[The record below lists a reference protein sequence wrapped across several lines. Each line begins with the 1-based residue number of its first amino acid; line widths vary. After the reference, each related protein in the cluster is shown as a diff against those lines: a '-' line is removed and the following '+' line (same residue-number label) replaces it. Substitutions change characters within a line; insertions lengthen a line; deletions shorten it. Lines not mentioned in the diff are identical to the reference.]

1 MTKAPPN
8 QPRVTVTPR
17 APISSAQVLLWL
29 GLGIGGLAI
38 AIPFLYMIFTSF
50 KTPDEAYAQPPTFL
64 PSAWRLENFAKLFE
78 LVPFVQMFWN
88 SLWTSAVIATA
99 NIVVGAPA
107 AYAFA
112 RLRFAGKDVMFQSH
126 VLTMVVPW
134 QITLIPTFLL
144 VRWFGWI
151 DSYTALIVPSI
162 ANAYSMFML
171 YQFFKSLP
179 RSLEESVL
187 MDGGSWGTALRYV
200 ALPTSAGAIMAT
212 WLLSF
217 LGNWQSFVWPSIVLN
232 SQDKMVLPVGLLAL
246 QNHFAINEPVLMA
259 GATLSVVPTIIAY
272 LFTQRYL
279 TDAALQSGLKG

>member
-1 MTKAPPN
+1 MTGTRA
-8 QPRVTVTPR
+8 TPKK
-17 APISSAQVLLWL
+17 PVSGAQMALIGALAL
-29 GLGIGGLAI
+29 GGLVVVV
-38 AIPFLYMIFTSF
+38 PFLWMIFTAF
-50 KTPDEAYAQPPTFL
+50 KTPDEAYAWPPTLL
-64 PSAWRLENFAKLFE
+64 PSQWRLENFQKLFE
-78 LVPFVQMFWN
+78 LVPFGRMFLN
-88 SLWTSAVIATA
+88 SFWTSALIATL

-112 RLRFAGKDVMFQSH
+112 RLRFPGRDLLFQSH
-126 VLTMVVPW
+126 ILSMVVPW

-162 ANAYSMFML
+162 ANAYSVFML
-171 YQFFKSLP
+171 YQFFRSLP

-187 MDGGSWGTALRYV
+187 IDGGSWGTALRAV
-200 ALPTSAGAIMAT
+200 ALPTSFGAVMAT

-246 QNHFAINEPVLMA
+246 QNHFAINVPVLMA
-259 GATLSVVPTIIAY
+259 GSALSVLPTIIAY

-279 TDAALQSGLKG
+279 TDAALSSGLKG

>member
-1 MTKAPPN
+1 
-8 QPRVTVTPR
+8 
-17 APISSAQVLLWL
+17 
-29 GLGIGGLAI
+29 
-38 AIPFLYMIFTSF
+38 LYMIFTSF
-50 KTPDEAYAQPPTFL
+50 KTPDEAYAQPPTLL
-64 PSAWRLENFAKLFE
+64 PNAWRLENFQKLFE

-88 SLWTSAVIATA
+88 SLWTSAVIASA

-112 RLRFAGKDVMFQSH
+112 RLRFPVKNLMFQSH
-126 VLTMVVPW
+126 VLSMVVPW

-179 RSLEESVL
+179 KSLEESVL

-279 TDAALQSGLKG
+279 TDASLQSGLKG

>member
-1 MTKAPPN
+1 
-8 QPRVTVTPR
+8 
-17 APISSAQVLLWL
+17 
-29 GLGIGGLAI
+29 
-38 AIPFLYMIFTSF
+38 MIFTSF
-50 KTPDEAYAQPPTFL
+50 KTPDEAYAQPPVFL
-64 PSAWRLENFAKLFE
+64 PSTWRLENFQKLFE

-179 RSLEESVL
+179 KSLEESVL

-200 ALPTSAGAIMAT
+200 ALPTSGGAIMAT